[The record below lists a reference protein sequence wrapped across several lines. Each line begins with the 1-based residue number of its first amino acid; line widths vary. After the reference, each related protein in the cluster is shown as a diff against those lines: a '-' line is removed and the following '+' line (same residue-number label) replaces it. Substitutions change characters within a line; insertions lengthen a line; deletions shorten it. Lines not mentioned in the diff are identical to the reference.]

1 MIAAGGAASCKQ
13 KDRNED
19 QQDKGAGRM
28 EIWHLF
34 APCNMIK
41 NVLINSIADSREKK
55 IPIRK
60 KLEKNADNMGRN
72 NKKKYRIMPEGY

>member
-1 MIAAGGAASCKQ
+1 
-13 KDRNED
+13 
-19 QQDKGAGRM
+19 
-28 EIWHLF
+28 
-34 APCNMIK
+34 MIK

-60 KLEKNADNMGRN
+60 KLKKNADNMGRN